1 MRSGGYATV
10 FGLRPLRAT
19 WRPPSFS
26 ASASVT
32 SSSRAPLRASANVM
46 RTVAPFPSGISSPL
60 MSDIRTVFLAMLPPR
75 GWRTVAAIGRC
86 LFENSF
92 VDTRCRDESGVR
104 RAPSF
109 LGGMPLAARSAIA
122 EFAAWNPTPHSS
134 AARDARPKRDPF
146 LPRTRARARQ
156 GQVGGYPPPSRWS
169 AMGPGRGR
177 SPRPA
182 SARSSASLPPTTSAS
197 RTASARTGEVVG
209 AVDRSRPHPLLAA
222 LFHPHTPN
230 DVAPGGYNATEPPG
244 ASRRA
249 RSS

>member
-122 EFAAWNPTPHSS
+122 EFLPPGTQRRTALPLGTLVRNATLSS
-134 AARDARPKRDPF
+134 
-146 LPRTRARARQ
+146 RARARQ

-182 SARSSASLPPTTSAS
+182 SARSNASLPPTTSAS